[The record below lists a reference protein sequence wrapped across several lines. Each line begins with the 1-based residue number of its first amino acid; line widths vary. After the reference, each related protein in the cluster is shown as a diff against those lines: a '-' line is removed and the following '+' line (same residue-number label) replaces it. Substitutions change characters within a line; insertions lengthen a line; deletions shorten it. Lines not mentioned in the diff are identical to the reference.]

1 MFNLY
6 SSHFL
11 IVNNILNSQKNK
23 TKQPIFFLFVGTKII
38 KGKKRL
44 SKIRKENRNK
54 QSIEFMP

>member
-38 KGKKRL
+38 KGRRDSQK
-44 SKIRKENRNK
+44 SERKTER
-54 QSIEFMP
+54 SRA